1 MKSDKVISEEV
12 ISEEKFIEER
22 VGRRN
27 PYQVPEGYFD
37 AFTSQ
42 LMQQL
47 PERPAKARQV
57 RIRRPLY
64 IAAACVAAL
73 FISGAAW
80 MFMSQPEVQSESPVQ
95 ITAQQEPVE
104 ESVDEAADYM
114 MLDNHDIYGLLA
126 DN

>member
-1 MKSDKVISEEV
+1 MSD
-12 ISEEKFIEER
+12 EKYIEER

-37 AFTSQ
+37 AFASQ

-47 PERPAKARQV
+47 HERPAKARQV
-57 RIRRPLY
+57 RMRRSLY
-64 IAAACVAAL
+64 IAAACIAAL

-80 MFMSQPEVQSESPVQ
+80 LFMSQPEAQPQAPVQ
-95 ITAQQEPVE
+95 MAAQQESVE
-104 ESVDEAADYM
+104 ESIDEAADYM
-114 MLDNHDIYGLLA
+114 MLDNHEIYALLS

>member
-1 MKSDKVISEEV
+1 MSD
-12 ISEEKFIEER
+12 EKYIEER

-27 PYQVPEGYFD
+27 PYQVPEGYFE

-57 RIRRPLY
+57 RMRRPLY
-64 IAAACVAAL
+64 IAAACIAAL

-80 MFMSQPEVQSESPVQ
+80 LFMSQSEAQPQAPAQLAV
-95 ITAQQEPVE
+95 QQEVVE
-104 ESVDEAADYM
+104 ESIDEAADYM
-114 MLDNHDIYGLLA
+114 MLDNHDIYALLSE
-126 DN
+126 N

>member
-1 MKSDKVISEEV
+1 MSDETY
-12 ISEEKFIEER
+12 IEER

-27 PYQVPEGYFD
+27 PYQGPEGYFD
-37 AFTSQ
+37 ACASQ

-57 RIRRPLY
+57 RMRRSLY
-64 IAAACVAAL
+64 IAAACIAAL

-80 MFMSQPEVQSESPVQ
+80 LFMSQPEAQTETPVQ
-95 ITAQQEPVE
+95 MAAQQE
-104 ESVDEAADYM
+104 SVDETIDEAADYM
-114 MLDNHDIYGLLA
+114 MLDNHEIYALLS